1 MAGSAPDGPL
11 VAAEDVV
18 LRRGG
23 RHVLRDVD
31 AAVREN
37 EILTVVGPNGA
48 GKSTLIRVLLGLVK
62 PDSGRVRRRP
72 GLAVGYLPQSF
83 DAAPALPLSVRRLL
97 ALAGGRSE
105 EAMLRALREAGAEYA
120 IDRPVSGLSGGERQ
134 RVLLARAL
142 LRDPDLLV
150 LDEPVQNVDLAGQL
164 GLYERIAAIRER
176 RRCGVVMISH
186 DLHVVMAATDRVLCL
201 NTHVCCSGPPE
212 AVGRHPEYLALFGPR
227 ASGALAVYA
236 HRHDHA
242 HDAQGGTILGT
253 GGSDVDGSDMGGSEA
268 G

>member
-1 MAGSAPDGPL
+1 MADSAPGRPL
-11 VAAEDVV
+11 VAAEGVV

-31 AAVREN
+31 ATVREN

-48 GKSTLIRVLLGLVK
+48 GKTTLVRALLGLVK
-62 PDSGRVRRRP
+62 PDSGRVRRRA

-83 DAAPALPLSVRRLL
+83 DAPPALPLSVRRLL
-97 ALAGGRSE
+97 ALAGERSE
-105 EAMLRALREAGAEYA
+105 EAMRRALREAGAEYA
-120 IDRPVSGLSGGERQ
+120 LDRPVRALSGGERQ

-150 LDEPVQNVDLAGQL
+150 LDEPVQNVDIAGQT
-164 GLYERIAAIRER
+164 GLYERIAAIRRR
-176 RRCGVVMISH
+176 RRCGVVMVSH

-242 HDAQGGTILGT
+242 HDLQGGAIPAP
-253 GGSDVDGSDMGGSEA
+253 GGAKAE
-268 G
+268 